1 MATATAPGEASASG
15 GPGGPGGPPG
25 PAGPKPDP
33 GTHPLSG
40 EVVAWAGQAAD
51 AVAGLG
57 RPQAA
62 EAIRAELGRTRSGAA
77 TVVVVGEKKRGKS
90 SLINALVGRR
100 GLLPVDEDVA
110 TSVHLVLRHAEEP
123 TAWVSDAESP
133 TGREIP
139 LTDVGEYA
147 ALDPLTGQARRRGVT
162 GVEVGLPDPLLA
174 KGMAIVDTPG
184 VGGLV
189 SGHAEITLATLA
201 RADALVFVVN
211 GSSELTASECRF
223 LEQATE
229 RIATVLFVLTQTDK
243 YPGWRHVLDRNRAL
257 IATHAPRY
265 SGAPWFAV
273 SSREKLDA
281 AAERDAGDERL
292 ADTLLASSGFP
303 VLETALV
310 SQVATR
316 AGALRLANV
325 LTVTRPPL
333 AQLAAE
339 RAQDLRSLN
348 RDPTLVAEVTG
359 RQAQLKALADQGA
372 GWRGKLTGDVKAL
385 DREIRREYQRRV
397 NKLRSLADRKIAE
410 GGADVLRELPGDLE
424 AGVQGIWMDLETL
437 LRRRVTEIV
446 RDLGRTFDAD
456 GFTGVGVE
464 LALPDGLR
472 TLPGAAGPGGPAGPG
487 GAGGP
492 SVADQVERAVTSV
505 GIGALF
511 AKATAFVVG
520 GIAAPIAAG
529 FGVWALITRQ
539 RKNREEVA
547 RARGDARRYVND
559 VIAAIQ
565 TEVPSALQDA
575 LDRAVSDVQRRVA
588 AELEQTRGRLER
600 QLAEHRQNLKT
611 AEEELTRRRAAVQRE
626 IDTLATLNSRAE
638 SLAAQLAVHQ

>member
-1 MATATAPGEASASG
+1 MATATAPGEASA
-15 GPGGPGGPPG
+15 PGGSAAPGG

-33 GTHPLSG
+33 AAHPLAG
-40 EVVAWAGQAAD
+40 EVVAWAGEAAD

-139 LTDVGEYA
+139 LSDVGEYA

-174 KGMAIVDTPG
+174 KGMAVVDTPG

-243 YPGWRHVLDRNRAL
+243 YPGWRQVLDRNRAL

-265 SGAPWFAV
+265 TGAPWFAV

-281 AAERDAGDERL
+281 AAERAAGDGQL

-303 VLETALV
+303 ALEAALV
-310 SQVATR
+310 SQVAAR

-348 RDPTLVAEVTG
+348 RDPTLVAEVTR
-359 RQAQLKALADQGA
+359 RQQQLKALADQGA

-410 GGADVLRELPGDLE
+410 GGPDVLRELPGDLE
-424 AGVQGIWMDLETL
+424 AGVQGIWMDLETM
-437 LRRRVTEIV
+437 LRQRITQIV
-446 RDLGRTFDAD
+446 RELGRTFDAD
-456 GFTGVGVE
+456 GFAGVGVE
-464 LALPDGLR
+464 LAMPDGLR
-472 TLPGAAGPGGPAGPG
+472 TLPSGAAGAAGT
-487 GAGGP
+487 AGGP

-511 AKATAFVVG
+511 AKATAFVIG
-520 GIAAPIAAG
+520 GIAAPVAAG
-529 FGVWALITRQ
+529 LGIWALITRQ

-575 LDRAVSDVQRRVA
+575 LDRAISDVQRRVA
-588 AELEQTRGRLER
+588 AELEQTRRRLEQ
-600 QLAEHRQNLKT
+600 QLAEHRQNLKA
-611 AEEELTRRRAAVQRE
+611 AEEELTRKRAVVQQE
-626 IDTLATLNSRAE
+626 IDTLTALNGQAD